1 MSKTYIAVIA
11 ALWLFTGFFFYSAW
25 IAIWG
30 DAFGSQAV
38 FTLLWGSALLALIE
52 PEPSTMEHDS

>member
-1 MSKTYIAVIA
+1 MSKLLIAIIA

-30 DAFGSQAV
+30 DDLGSQAV
-38 FTLLWGSALLALIE
+38 FTLLWGSALLAFIE